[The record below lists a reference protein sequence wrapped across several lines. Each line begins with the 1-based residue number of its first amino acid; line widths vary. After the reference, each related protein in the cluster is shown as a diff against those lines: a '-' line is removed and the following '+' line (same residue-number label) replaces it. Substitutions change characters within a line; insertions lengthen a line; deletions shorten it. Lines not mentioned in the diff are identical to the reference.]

1 MTTEVAG
8 REVRPRMPRPRRAS
22 KRRPAARIPL
32 YAGVLLALVVFV
44 GPFLYMVVSSLKAS
58 PELNGVVRDFLPKSP
73 QTANYT
79 DLFHDSNFPL
89 YFFNT
94 GLVALLSTVL
104 ALFVSILAGY
114 ALARFSFVGNRLLL
128 LAVVN
133 MQMFPAVLMA
143 VPLYK
148 ILRGADLLDSR
159 TGLVLVY
166 VTIALPFCIWM
177 LRNYFLTVPIEIEEA
192 ALIDGCGR
200 FSALWRV
207 LLPGALPGVAAA
219 GAFSTILVWD
229 EFLYANTF
237 INTDGKRTLSVGLA
251 SLIGEYTTNWGQL
264 LAGGVLMTLPVVI
277 IFAFLQRYL
286 TEIAGGGVKG

>member
-1 MTTEVAG
+1 MKTGAVG
-8 REVRPRMPRPRRAS
+8 
-22 KRRPAARIPL
+22 RIPR
-32 YAGVLLALVVFV
+32 YIGVLLALVVFV
-44 GPFLYMVVSSLKAS
+44 GPFLYMVVSSLKS
-58 PELNGVVRDFLPKSP
+58 PQELNGVVRDFLPKSP

-79 DLFHDSNFPL
+79 ELLHGSNFPL
-89 YFFNT
+89 YFLNT

-114 ALARFSFVGNRLLL
+114 ALARFTFVGNRLLL

-148 ILRGADLLDSR
+148 ILRGANLLDSR

-200 FSALWRV
+200 FTALWRV
-207 LLPGALPGVAAA
+207 LLPPALPGVAAA

-237 INTDGKRTLSVGLA
+237 INADGKRTLSVGLA
-251 SLIGEYTTNWGQL
+251 TLIGEYTTNWGQL
-264 LAGGVLMTLPVVI
+264 LAGGVLMTLPVII

>member
-1 MTTEVAG
+1 MTTMT
-8 REVRPRMPRPRRAS
+8 VRRRA
-22 KRRPAARIPL
+22 ARFAVYL
-32 YAGVLLALVVFV
+32 GVLLALLVFV
-44 GPFLYMVVSSLKAS
+44 GPFLYMVLSSLKA
-58 PELNGVVRDFLPKSP
+58 PRELNGVVRDFLPATP
-73 QTANYT
+73 QTSNYT
-79 DLFHDSNFPL
+79 DLFRDSNFPL
-89 YFFNT
+89 YFLNT
-94 GLVALLSTVL
+94 GVVALLATGL

-114 ALARFSFVGNRLLL
+114 ALARFRFAGNRLLL

-148 ILRGADLLDSR
+148 ILRGMDLLDSR
-159 TGLVLVY
+159 AGLVLVY

-177 LRNYFLTVPIEIEEA
+177 LRNYFLTVPIETEEA
-192 ALIDGCGR
+192 ALIDGCSR
-200 FSALWRV
+200 FTALWRV
-207 LLPGALPGVAAA
+207 VLPPALPGVAAA
-219 GAFSTILVWD
+219 GAFSMILVWD

-237 INTDGKRTLSVGLA
+237 INSDSRRTLSVGLA

-277 IFAFLQRYL
+277 VFAFLQRYL